1 MGFGRLETALKHDDK
16 RSVAAFT
23 PAMPAAPSPEKGGR
37 GSGYLSSELIEIKN
51 RIKGRV
57 VQDYDVSTSRGTPES
72 RRSELIDTIRAAQAA
87 EGVALTSQ
95 QVEDIQESIIDDVLG
110 YGPLDQLLRR
120 DDIADIM
127 VNGPD
132 QVFIEVGGK
141 IELTNIRFENEDQLR
156 NIITRIAQAV
166 GRRIDE
172 SSPICDAR
180 LPEGSIA
187 AGSRVNAV
195 IPPITLKG
203 STLTIRKF
211 RRDKLTLAD
220 LVQYGTISKQGADL
234 IEILGRCRLNIV
246 VSGGTGSGKT
256 TLLNC
261 ITAFI
266 DRGERIVTCED
277 TAELQLQQPHVV
289 SLETRPNNAEGRGKI
304 DMRDLVKN
312 CLRMRPERIIVG
324 EVRDA
329 ECLDLIQAMNT
340 GHDGSM
346 GTLHANSPREAIN
359 RAENLISMSGVQL
372 SSQTIRRMIVD
383 SVDVII
389 QVNRL
394 NDGSRK
400 ITNIVDVVSM
410 EGDVPTTSELLT
422 FEQTGMSER
431 GQIFGRHITEK
442 LVKPSFLSKVQRFGL
457 HDRLLDVIGR
467 EPY

>member
-1 MGFGRLETALKHDDK
+1 MGFGRLETALKQDAK
-16 RSVAAFT
+16 GPAAFA
-23 PAMPAAPSPEKGGR
+23 PAMPTPPSAEKGGR
-37 GSGYLSSELIEIKN
+37 GSGYLSNELIEIKN

-72 RRSELIDTIRAAQAA
+72 RRAELIDTIRAAQAS

-127 VNGPD
+127 VNSPD

-141 IELTNIRFENEDQLR
+141 IELTNIRFEHEQQLL

-195 IPPITLKG
+195 IPPIALKG
-203 STLTIRKF
+203 PTLTIRKF

-220 LVQYGTISKQGADL
+220 LVQYGTISKQGAEL
-234 IEILGRCRLNIV
+234 IEILGRCRLNIL

-289 SLETRPNNAEGRGKI
+289 SLETRPNNAEGRGKV

-346 GTLHANSPREAIN
+346 GTLHANTPRLALD

-372 SSQTIRRMIVD
+372 SPRTIRRMIVD

-400 ITNIVDVVSM
+400 ITNIVDIVSM
-410 EGDVPTTSELLT
+410 EGEVPTTSELLT
-422 FEQTGMSER
+422 FEQTHMSET
-431 GQIFGRHITEK
+431 GQIFGRHVTEK
-442 LVKPSFLSKVQRFGL
+442 LVKPSFLAKVQRYGM
-457 HDRLLDVIGR
+457 HDRLLEVLGAD
-467 EPY
+467 PY